1 MPMLIGTARV
11 ERRKPKQSLKQLQS
25 LFTYFQI
32 CNSTGEAQIM
42 MFENRDCAQFKYN
55 HFRKHMYISHK
66 SHYSSDSCDST

>member
-1 MPMLIGTARV
+1 MQKTQSRKTMTMLIGTARV

-42 MFENRDCAQFKYN
+42 MFENRDCAQFK
-55 HFRKHMYISHK
+55 
-66 SHYSSDSCDST
+66 